1 MKKNAKGVGLAIIGA
16 GRVGL
21 FRGEVAARHPAVEW
35 IGIAELNHNRGG
47 DVAARIGADFVT
59 TDYRALLGR
68 PEVTAAII
76 ATDEHLHVDPILAA
90 VERGVPMLVEKPL
103 ATDLAQS
110 ACVLK
115 AITDAKLDAVV
126 GYTQRFRRKW
136 LAGKEKVRSGALG
149 DVTMVTSRAFMNRLV
164 AIDNYKR
171 TDDPAAI
178 SPMVISGTHALD
190 IVMWYLEGKQPVE
203 CYARSVDKVLGPL
216 YHGIDATAGM
226 IMCADGTIYHLNISW
241 ALPVTWPGAVY
252 SLEVGV
258 NGTHGVLTIDDTHR
272 DMVLAVSAPQSEG
285 YAPDESR
292 LVDFLGSYPPGDM
305 ALGELRGPM
314 REETDSFLNRVS
326 LGLPTQ
332 AASAAEAHDRL
343 MLTKALDLS
352 AKLKAPVKLPLD
364 PEVEHARSAGRA
376 RLICCLSIIFSESRH
391 PPSDRSPR
399 ASLFGIMLHVSR
411 HSDEQ
416 DHDLGDLFE
425 RAHYIAGLT
434 VDLTHAQPRHQRD
447 DRDQQQ
453 CGNNGAPRVETEQ
466 QYDKGDRRRRRDAF
480 ARRPA
485 RIMGQA
491 IAARRRQQPHQN
503 RHRGA
508 RGTMRAD
515 QRPHHRMGIGQTC
528 ERGDPQQQRQ
538 HQGANA
544 ISACTAVA
552 HDVEFLLP
560 CVAAAETVCGIG
572 EAVLVQR
579 AGDDKCS
586 RDSQCSGRPSRQ
598 AEPMRERINQRANQ
612 PDDEAGE
619 RQRPGRFR
627 DRLFRRR
634 AGKRQA
640 RAEGEARLE
649 LLRPI
654 LEPNAGNRCHAA

>member
-258 NGTHGVLTIDDTHR
+258 NGTHGVLTIDDAHR

-612 PDDEAGE
+612 PDNEAGE